1 MFEPTFPSTGMP
13 SRLAAGDHKYEL
25 TFGGRHFDLYQ
36 HSHLGYGLMEARKAI
51 HKLVA
56 SAKQDE
62 VGASWADNPIVNP
75 CIVPGMTQEIKI
87 ELIPGQ
93 VVKVNMTGPSEPSA
107 PQCRFLAESILKKE
121 QKCELT
127 PCSFNGIHQPPLER
141 TFATKDIYIFSYFYD
156 RLRPIGL
163 PDSFTLK
170 EMHETTAKVCGGAK
184 AWGVFQPI
192 PDAMVELTGRPEYC
206 LDLSFMLALLHTGY
220 EMPLDRLVKTAKKIK
235 GNELGWCLGASLPLL
250 DQGTGGWQCK
260 IKEVS

>member
-1 MFEPTFPSTGMP
+1 MP
-13 SRLAAGDHKYEL
+13 ARLAAGDHKYEL

-56 SAKQDE
+56 SAKQTE
-62 VGASWADNPIVNP
+62 VGASWADKPIVNP
-75 CIVPGMTQEIKI
+75 CIIPGMIREVEV
-87 ELIPGQ
+87 ELTPGQ
-93 VVKVNMTGPSEPSA
+93 VVKVNMTGPSEPAA
-107 PQCRFLAESILKKE
+107 PQCRFLAETILKKE
-121 QKCELT
+121 QKCDLT

-141 TFATKDIYIFSYFYD
+141 TFATEDIYIFSYFYD
-156 RLRPIGL
+156 RARPLGL

-170 EMHETTAKVCGGAK
+170 EMHETTAKVCGGK
-184 AWGVFQPI
+184 QAWDVFQPI
-192 PDAMVELTGRPEYC
+192 PDAIEELTGRPEYC
-206 LDLSFMLALLHTGY
+206 LDLNFMLALLHTGY

-250 DQGTGGWQCK
+250 DQGSGGWQCK